1 MTLHIISKS
10 PYQDRSLQDCL
21 SICNEAD
28 ELLLIEDAVYAA
40 IDGSPFASEINDAGI
55 IYYALSADINARGLA
70 SSNTGLAQLIS
81 DSEFVD
87 LTVKHRAIQSWY

>member
-1 MTLHIISKS
+1 MALHIISKS
-10 PYQDRSLQDCL
+10 PYQDHSLQDCL
-21 SICNEAD
+21 AICTKDD

-40 IDGSPFASEINDAGI
+40 IEDTPFARQINDAGI
-55 IYYALSADINARGLA
+55 NYYALSADINARGLA
-70 SSNTGLAQLIS
+70 SRNTGLTRLIS